1 MYGRETMHGL
11 LQLELDQLSQN
22 TPQFVGFLGFGLLV
36 FFVMGVYSLA
46 VKIHPGSDSW
56 STLIRGLEE
65 PGYS

>member
-1 MYGRETMHGL
+1 MRGL

-36 FFVMGVYSLA
+36 VMGVYSLA
-46 VKIHPGSDSW
+46 VKIDPGSNSW

>member
-1 MYGRETMHGL
+1 MYGRETMRGL

-36 FFVMGVYSLA
+36 VMGVYSLA
-46 VKIHPGSDSW
+46 VKIHPSSNSW